1 MKCIKF
7 GTQGLVPPTTRDK
20 DIVLELLFFKL
31 DFVAS
36 ATGKRKGIYVC
47 SARKLERA
55 LADEG
60 RSSSWNVAYTDTNG
74 RTTLED
80 LPTGMARIYTRWNG
94 EEGEMKGSCLHAMAS
109 SFH

>member
-1 MKCIKF
+1 MEYIKF

-80 LPTGMARIYTRWNG
+80 LPTGMALVYTQWDG
-94 EEGEMKGSCLHAMAS
+94 EEGAMKGSCPLRMIS
-109 SFH
+109 